1 MHTTSC
7 GIVDFGARARAWVI
21 ANIYFPSCWWKSL
34 SLASLSFLKCFAWI
48 CGSFSAWSNQFSST
62 DFRLS
67 FSSFLTFLLSAGLQY
82 FKAILFMMFL
92 LMPRPSEEADQLDA
106 LLRTNPGKWHLSIH
120 LLHES
125 YFVAHDAQ
133 RITLIHKKISQHLS
147 NRSGFGASGIG
158 IGWFAQR
165 EVVFLTFLDLSSD
178 VWDIWKA
185 MPAPSKKKVLASCQ
199 GCFTDSRHQQTSIQ
213 TYFWHVAFFFGPIA
227 ILLCWKHRWKK
238 TNVSP
243 SPGIQSCKTRAEGLF
258 WGWFS
263 HQNQSQNW
271 ENWTNSPIFFPWFWP
286 WFFTFKKK
294 KPLIFEN

>member
-1 MHTTSC
+1 
-7 GIVDFGARARAWVI
+7 
-21 ANIYFPSCWWKSL
+21 
-34 SLASLSFLKCFAWI
+34 
-48 CGSFSAWSNQFSST
+48 
-62 DFRLS
+62 
-67 FSSFLTFLLSAGLQY
+67 
-82 FKAILFMMFL
+82 
-92 LMPRPSEEADQLDA
+92 MPRPAEEAGQLDA

-125 YFVAHDAQ
+125 SFVAHDAQ

-185 MPAPSKKKVLASCQ
+185 MLAPSKKKVLASCQ

-213 TYFWHVAFFFGPIA
+213 TYFWHVAFFWADCHPSVLEAPLEKNQRLAIARHPKLQNPSRRSVLGLIFTSKPISEVGK
-227 ILLCWKHRWKK
+227 LDK
-238 TNVSP
+238 
-243 SPGIQSCKTRAEGLF
+243 
-258 WGWFS
+258 FS
-263 HQNQSQNW
+263 HLFSLILAL
-271 ENWTNSPIFFPWFWP
+271 IFHIQ
-286 WFFTFKKK
+286 KK